1 MIKFHFK
8 KIFTLIFILA
18 SNNIYSQSLYNKIDY
33 EKIEDEIIN
42 GIELLLVYKYGE
54 SNYTKKIIS
63 TNRTISESSDNSVT
77 FVNIENLNTV
87 SITKDDEES
96 IVSYSFTYKI
106 NDEELSKQNET
117 VRNILSIIMID
128 KISFDE
134 AKTKLDEG
142 GNIQD
147 SNIGKI
153 FVDSNDDVTLISDD
167 LTLRTKGVTNSG
179 MNTIYEF
186 KFNSMSLNI
195 YLATS
200 SEPTGGEKIS
210 VYLTSRIKRNKEILL
225 FEDSQINK
233 IQLKSNLGV

>member
-87 SITKDDEES
+87 SIRKDDEES
-96 IVSYSFTYKI
+96 IV
-106 NDEELSKQNET
+106 
-117 VRNILSIIMID
+117 
-128 KISFDE
+128 
-134 AKTKLDEG
+134 
-142 GNIQD
+142 
-147 SNIGKI
+147 
-153 FVDSNDDVTLISDD
+153 
-167 LTLRTKGVTNSG
+167 
-179 MNTIYEF
+179 
-186 KFNSMSLNI
+186 
-195 YLATS
+195 
-200 SEPTGGEKIS
+200 
-210 VYLTSRIKRNKEILL
+210 
-225 FEDSQINK
+225 
-233 IQLKSNLGV
+233 